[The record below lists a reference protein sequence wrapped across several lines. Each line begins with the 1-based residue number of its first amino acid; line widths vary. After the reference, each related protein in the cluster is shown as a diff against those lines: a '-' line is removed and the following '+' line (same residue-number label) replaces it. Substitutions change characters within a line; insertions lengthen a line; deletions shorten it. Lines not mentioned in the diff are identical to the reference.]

1 MKNTPPTHSPTE
13 TVSDYKNKEKSMDT
27 QQIVSFEPSLWFKVK
42 RYFSLPRFYFSLLEN
57 KDKSKAIFMR
67 GFYKNEFTFAID
79 RFELEEK
86 ENLQTYWSE
95 SVGILDLITYF
106 FKKSK

>member
-1 MKNTPPTHSPTE
+1 
-13 TVSDYKNKEKSMDT
+13 MDT
-27 QQIVSFEPSLWFKVK
+27 QQIVSFEPSLWFKIK
-42 RYFSLPRFYFSLLEN
+42 RYFSPPRFYLALLES
-57 KDKSKAIFMR
+57 KDKMRAIFMR
-67 GFYKNEFTFAID
+67 GFYKNEGTFAID

-106 FKKSK
+106 FKRSK